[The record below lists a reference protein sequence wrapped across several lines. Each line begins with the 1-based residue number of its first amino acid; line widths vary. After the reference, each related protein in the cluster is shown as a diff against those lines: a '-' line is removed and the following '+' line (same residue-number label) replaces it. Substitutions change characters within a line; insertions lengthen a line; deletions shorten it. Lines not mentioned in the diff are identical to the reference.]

1 MAGEGLSVIRAL
13 AGEGL
18 TMLIVT
24 HEMKFVRDVSSRIF
38 YMDQGELYEDGPPEQ
53 IFGHPKKERTRA
65 FVKGL
70 EVFEQEIT
78 SRRFDYI
85 EINMAIEEFGR
96 RQILSQRHINNI
108 ELIFEELCVQTLL
121 GRMGD
126 EIRLGFAV
134 EVSEA
139 DESCLVTVTYG
150 GNAFKPLMGCSDSL
164 SMVPLSRMVRQYS
177 HRFQNGNNQMN
188 LHL

>member
-1 MAGEGLSVIRAL
+1 MLSVIRAL

-85 EINMAIEEFGR
+85 EINTAIEEFGR

-134 EVSEA
+134 EVSEVSEA

-150 GNAFKPLMGCSDSL
+150 GNAFNPFMGCSDSL
-164 SMVPLSRMVRQYS
+164 SMVLLSRMVRQYS

>member
-1 MAGEGLSVIRAL
+1 LS
-13 AGEGL
+13 
-18 TMLIVT
+18 
-24 HEMKFVRDVSSRIF
+24 KW
-38 YMDQGELYEDGPPEQ
+38 
-53 IFGHPKKERTRA
+53 
-65 FVKGL
+65 L

-85 EINMAIEEFGR
+85 EINTAIEEFGR
-96 RQILSQRHINNI
+96 RHILSQRHINNI

-150 GNAFKPLMGCSDSL
+150 GNAFNPFMDCADSL
-164 SMVPLSRMVRQYS
+164 SMVLLSRMVRQYS

-188 LHL
+188 LYL

>member
-1 MAGEGLSVIRAL
+1 MLSVIRAL
-13 AGEGL
+13 AGEGI
-18 TMLIVT
+18 TMMIVT
-24 HEMKFVRDVSSRIF
+24 NEMKFARDVSSRIF

-134 EVSEA
+134 EVSEVSEA

-164 SMVPLSRMVRQYS
+164 SMVPLSRVVRQYS